1 MGSYEEARSLWERA
15 WEALRLAE
23 LSLEEGMY
31 RWTAFHAEQAVQLGI
46 KATLAFLTGEY
57 PKVHELSKLLGV
69 LADVTGDRRVRGLAG
84 ELRDELKMLSDA
96 YTAARY
102 RVEFPYDSRED
113 AERFIET
120 AERVLSTLR
129 GLLREHGFDV

>member
-1 MGSYEEARSLWERA
+1 VRE
-15 WEALRLAE
+15 LAE
-23 LSLEEGMY
+23 
-31 RWTAFHAEQAVQLGI
+31 
-46 KATLAFLTGEY
+46 
-57 PKVHELSKLLGV
+57 
-69 LADVTGDRRVRGLAG
+69 D
-84 ELRDELKMLSDA
+84 LRDELKMLSDA

-113 AERFIET
+113 ARRFVET

>member
-15 WEALRLAE
+15 GEALELARI
-23 LSLEEGMY
+23 SLEEGMY

-57 PKVHELSKLLGV
+57 PKVHELSELLGV
-69 LADVTGDRRVRGLAG
+69 LADVTGDRRVRELAG

-102 RVEFPYDSRED
+102 RVEFPYDSEED
-113 AERFIET
+113 ARRFVET
-120 AERVLSTLR
+120 AERVLSTL
-129 GLLREHGFDV
+129 GEVLREHGFEV